1 MSLNT
6 NLKKVFETHF
16 KVDLGLEI
24 IKHSSNGSES
34 PSNNSAEK
42 QQPKLDAEGFQIQV
56 TEDQI
61 NDIANFASRDNLELG
76 CDLIKKKV
84 IEKALRKVREDI

>member
-42 QQPKLDAEGFQIQV
+42 QQPKLDVEGF
-56 TEDQI
+56 
-61 NDIANFASRDNLELG
+61 
-76 CDLIKKKV
+76 
-84 IEKALRKVREDI
+84 